1 MPYDVP
7 LPPAGCAFDHTE
19 TRKAWQSARRRVAG
33 GLVVCVLLTLTAL
46 AVTGLYAPQI
56 RRAGAG
62 VVPALFFG
70 LLLPCALYSSIGSLR
85 RLGRMRAVL
94 RDNPWQSR
102 AALRRQQGTRDP
114 GGVPVQL
121 MTREG
126 GWSRALTARD
136 PLRWYRWDP
145 AMENGVWMAGSPA
158 SGAVV
163 ALPGGRGPML
173 TLERRRRD
181 VVPPRRPQ
189 RRDLK
194 SADAPPAG

>member
-1 MPYDVP
+1 MTYDVP
-7 LPPAGCAFDHTE
+7 VPPAGCAFDHTE
-19 TRKAWQSARRRVAG
+19 TRRAWQSARRRVVG
-33 GLVVCVLLTLTAL
+33 GLVVLVLLTLTAL

-70 LLLPCALYSSIGSLR
+70 LLLPCALYSYAGSLR
-85 RLGRMRAVL
+85 RLGRMRGVL
-94 RDNPWQSR
+94 RDNPWQR
-102 AALRRQQGTRDP
+102 REALRRQQGTRDP

-121 MTREG
+121 MTSEG

-136 PLRWYRWDP
+136 PLRWYRWDT

-158 SGAVV
+158 RGAVV
-163 ALPGGRGPML
+163 ALPGGRGAM
-173 TLERRRRD
+173 TLERRRPD

-189 RRDLK
+189 RRDLR
-194 SADAPPAG
+194 STGAPPAG